1 MVAQLGGNPGF
12 LTVGQPAEKSY
23 TSQSLLKISWPL
35 AVGCLESPKA
45 LPSPGPLRFSAVERE
60 RDGAGRVQTA
70 LAGSSS
76 CLQVH
81 LCHANVSLAP
91 YLNISVTSP
100 LASATRTGKP
110 MQAGTR

>member
-1 MVAQLGGNPGF
+1 MGLV
-12 LTVGQPAEKSY
+12 VGTMFP
-23 TSQSLLKISWPL
+23 P
-35 AVGCLESPKA
+35 
-45 LPSPGPLRFSAVERE
+45 R
-60 RDGAGRVQTA
+60 RVQTA

-100 LASATRTGKP
+100 LASATKTGKP